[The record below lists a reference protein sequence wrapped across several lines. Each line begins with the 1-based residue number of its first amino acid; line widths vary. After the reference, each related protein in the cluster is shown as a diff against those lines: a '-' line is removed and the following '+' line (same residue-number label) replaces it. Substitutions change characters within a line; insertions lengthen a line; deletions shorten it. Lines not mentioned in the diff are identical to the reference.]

1 MKEEGSLPLVIQKE
15 DDKTSQPLVKGI
27 NKFQH
32 FSILLHYYKLTR
44 VCWGG
49 AMEAH

>member
-27 NKFQH
+27 KTS
-32 FSILLHYYKLTR
+32 FSIFQYCYIIIS
-44 VCWGG
+44 
-49 AMEAH
+49 